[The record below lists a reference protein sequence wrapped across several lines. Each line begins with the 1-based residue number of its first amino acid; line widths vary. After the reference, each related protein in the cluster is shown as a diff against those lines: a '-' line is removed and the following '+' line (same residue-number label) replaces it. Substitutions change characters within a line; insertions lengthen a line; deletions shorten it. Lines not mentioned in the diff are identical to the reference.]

1 MRLRRPGKW
10 VSGLYLRLSKT
21 LAAIDVAGHL
31 ELPILVTEQYVKG
44 LGPTISPVRE
54 ALDRWDAFRPVEKT

>member
-1 MRLRRPGKW
+1 M
-10 VSGLYLRLSKT
+10 SKT